1 MKEINPGSLSKLLA
15 RTTYTSVVGVKPTG
29 WTHTQNTNLTGEES
43 TRNKKLFL
51 RKTRTENFLVDKAD

>member
-29 WTHTQNTNLTGEES
+29 WTHTKDTDLAGMLEEGVS
-43 TRNKKLFL
+43 IGDFHTFL
-51 RKTRTENFLVDKAD
+51 QVLM